1 MMRSVVEFCGSQ
13 YSLVLF
19 QSFLVS
25 WTKGFKSSGVE
36 GKDVVTLIRKA
47 IQRRGV
53 SRAAEMGRQEL
64 GVWRLFTFFWV
75 HSEVFPCLSSNQH
88 ENLLWFLMRSFLFFF
103 SAMLPNNLYFFQF
116 Y

>member
-1 MMRSVVEFCGSQ
+1 MGNQ
-13 YSLVLF
+13 YSFVLF

-53 SRAAEMGRQEL
+53 SGGSRGRRGGL
-64 GVWRLFTFFWV
+64 GSGGSS
-75 HSEVFPCLSSNQH
+75 HSFESTLKACLVCPQIG
-88 ENLLWFLMRSFLFFF
+88 MRI
-103 SAMLPNNLYFFQF
+103 F
-116 Y
+116 YGS

>member
-1 MMRSVVEFCGSQ
+1 MRNQCSFPLSF
-13 YSLVLF
+13 F

-53 SRAAEMGRQEL
+53 SRGGRDGEV
-64 GVWRLFTFFWV
+64 GVWGL
-75 HSEVFPCLSSNQH
+75 
-88 ENLLWFLMRSFLFFF
+88 
-103 SAMLPNNLYFFQF
+103 
-116 Y
+116 